1 MALTGQNIYD
11 LVTLLVHDE
20 PSSSWFIASLNAAKD
35 RIESERD
42 WEFLKKYDSS
52 NTRSAGDTISNT
64 KTLPT
69 DFARP
74 LKVTV
79 GTSTSSFNLIPFEER
94 EVYKDEEGAYVID
107 YGNLTFAFTGTCQTA
122 GTVKMF
128 YLRYTPEISL
138 STSPVWPDRYHRI
151 LALDVAKQW
160 FYQDQGEKEFSWSPE
175 MDAEAKLLK
184 DAMVAWDE
192 RIKTLSLNSPSRSPD
207 PNFIPDIS

>member
-1 MALTGQNIYD
+1 MAYTGQDIYT
-11 LVTLLVHDE
+11 LVEQLVHDL
-20 PSSSWFIASLNAAKD
+20 PPQTWFIAALNAAKD

-52 NTRSAGDTISNT
+52 KTRSAGDTISST
-64 KTLPT
+64 KALPT

-79 GTSTSSFNLIPFEER
+79 GTATSSFNLIPFEER

-107 YGNLTFAFTGTCQTA
+107 YGNSTFAFTGTCQTA
-122 GTVKMF
+122 GTIKMF
-128 YLRYTPEISL
+128 YLRFTPDVSL
-138 STSPVWPDRYHRI
+138 STSPVWPDRFHRV

-160 FYQDQGEKEFSWSPE
+160 FYQDQGEREFSWSSE

-192 RIKTLSLNSPSRSPD
+192 RIKALSLNSPSRSPD
-207 PNFIPDIS
+207 PYFIPDIS